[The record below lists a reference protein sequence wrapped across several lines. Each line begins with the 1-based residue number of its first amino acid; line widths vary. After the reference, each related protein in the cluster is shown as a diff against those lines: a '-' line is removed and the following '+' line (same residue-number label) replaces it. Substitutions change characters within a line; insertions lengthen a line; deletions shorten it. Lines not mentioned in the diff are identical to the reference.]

1 MDVFYHFFLFTHV
14 KRDTKL
20 RFVIGSS
27 YQPNL
32 QFIMCSL
39 YRRSLITA
47 KKFTLYYKLDHL

>member
-1 MDVFYHFFLFTHV
+1 MYFIFFFLFTHV